1 MRLSGFLTQT
11 EADQPGFLGRIGEA
25 IGNALS
31 SIPSAWNDFFGG
43 VARGAGIDGWLDWL
57 IIIIGLGLFL
67 SAIKG
72 FRNKS
77 IFWPLVT
84 GTIGV
89 ALIGWTV
96 T

>member
-1 MRLSGFLTQT
+1 MKLVGFVTQAE
-11 EADQPGFLGRIGEA
+11 EAQPGFLGRVGEA
-25 IGNALS
+25 IGNAVK
-31 SIPSAWNDFFGG
+31 SIPAAWNDFFGG
-43 VARGAGIDGWLDWL
+43 VARGAGINGWFDWV
-57 IIIIGLGLFL
+57 IIIIGLGMFF

-84 GTIGV
+84 GSIGV
-89 ALIGWTV
+89 ALIGWTI